1 MASSTKIS
9 MKVAGKRPRAVAE
22 PDPVQSA
29 PALPAKIKEKTAAS
43 LPKKTVASK
52 KKKAVRKKITSP
64 EDAILQSSAVDP
76 DLEKAVKPKKTATKK
91 ALPKKRSAK
100 KAAAK
105 KKTAKKPASKKAK
118 R

>member
-1 MASSTKIS
+1 MPSKTINS
-9 MKVAGKRPRAVAE
+9 MKVSNKKTPVKKRLEVKTPE
-22 PDPVQSA
+22 PVPSS
-29 PALPAKIKEKTAAS
+29 PALPEEKELKV
-43 LPKKTVASK
+43 KKSK
-52 KKKAVRKKITSP
+52 KRSGKKSKMTSP